1 MILKLLRYIVPVLF
15 LFCSVAGRGQGNAVR
30 CDSTVSHSY
39 KIERCY
45 DASGRCVATT
55 TSKRNSLHDEWRFV
69 RKVAYSYEDNTYAEI
84 QYDWFNAWIPQKKMV
99 SFSRDGE
106 HVSEEYEMDSA
117 SGQWQGILKSVHFDK
132 PDSTQQAAPVF
143 VWSKDENKWV
153 EKKPTQTNEYL
164 QQTEKFLALGWCRT
178 AQWYYSEYKRLFND
192 ENADIEAQLSQCQNA
207 PNAEEN
213 EITTLYWAKDEKRRE
228 CKEKIEEYLQK
239 EYCQLADW
247 YYKELMQYSTQEDTL
262 LKNRIRDCSRNKR
275 YDSTDVFI
283 KVEKMPEYPSGVHGL
298 YSYIVKKAEQ
308 MGMNGSVVVQF
319 VVSPHG
325 ELENLE
331 ILRPSS
337 PSNNAKAIEIITNLP
352 EKFIPGE
359 QAGEKVPVRMKVPVY
374 FLKSETNN
382 HGNTGVKPVEVK
394 HVRE

>member
-1 MILKLLRYIVPVLF
+1 MKYLLF
-15 LFCSVAGRGQGNAVR
+15 LFFTLSNFFVFSQANIIS

-99 SFSRDGE
+99 SFYRDGE

-117 SGQWQGILKSVHFDK
+117 SGQWQGIRKSVYFDK
-132 PDSTQQAAPVF
+132 LDSTRQAAPVF
-143 VWSKDENKWV
+143 VWLKDENKWV

-164 QQTEKFLALGWCRT
+164 QQTEKYLALGWCRT

-192 ENADIEAQLSQCQNA
+192 ENADIEVRLTQCQNA

-213 EITTLYWAKDEKRRE
+213 EITTLYWVKDEKRRE

-262 LKNRIRDCSRNKR
+262 LQNRIRDCSKNKR

-283 KVEKMPEYPSGVHGL
+283 RVEKMPEYPDGFKGL
-298 YSYIVKKAEQ
+298 YKYIDKKAVQ
-308 MGMNGSVVVQF
+308 YQYPNQKDCVLVQF
-319 VVSPHG
+319 IVTPQGEIADPRIVISVSP
-325 ELENLE
+325 EADR
-331 ILRPSS
+331 I
-337 PSNNAKAIEIITNLP
+337 AMEIITSIPL
-352 EKFIPGE
+352 KFIPGE
-359 QAGEKVPVRMKVPVY
+359 QAGEKVPVLQSYPVRFSKSTENCY
-374 FLKSETNN
+374 GVNRIFLNN
-382 HGNTGVKPVEVK
+382 LEEK
-394 HVRE
+394 

>member
-1 MILKLLRYIVPVLF
+1 MKYLLF
-15 LFCSVAGRGQGNAVR
+15 LFFTLSNFFVFSQANIIS

-55 TSKRNSLHDEWRFV
+55 TCKRNSLHDEWRFV
-69 RKVAYSYEDNTYAEI
+69 RKVAYSYENDTYAEI

-99 SFSRDGE
+99 SFYRDGE

-117 SGQWQGILKSVHFDK
+117 SGQWQGIRKSVHFDK
-132 PDSTQQAAPVF
+132 LDSTRQAAPVF

-164 QQTEKFLALGWCRT
+164 QQTEKYLALGWCRT

-192 ENADIEAQLSQCQNA
+192 ENADIEVRLTQCQNA

-213 EITTLYWAKDEKRRE
+213 EITTLYWVKDEKRRE

-262 LKNRIRDCSRNKR
+262 LQNRIRDCSKNKR

-283 KVEKMPEYPSGVHGL
+283 RVEKMPEYPSGVHGL
-298 YSYIVKKAEQ
+298 FEYIKNKAAQ
-308 MGMNGSVVVQF
+308 YPQKGCVVVQF
-319 VVSPHG
+319 IVTPKGEVADPRIVISVSP
-325 ELENLE
+325 EADR
-331 ILRPSS
+331 I
-337 PSNNAKAIEIITNLP
+337 AMEIITSIPLN
-352 EKFIPGE
+352 FIPGE
-359 QAGEKVPVRMKVPVY
+359 QAGERVPVLLSYPVR
-374 FLKSETNN
+374 FSKTSENCYIN
-382 HGNTGVKPVEVK
+382 SLFINDL
-394 HVRE
+394 

>member
-1 MILKLLRYIVPVLF
+1 MKLFRYIVPVLF
-15 LFCSVAGRGQGNAVR
+15 LFCSVAGKAQENAVR

-69 RKVAYSYEDNTYAEI
+69 RKVAYSYENDTYAEI

-117 SGQWQGILKSVHFDK
+117 SGQWQGIRKSVHFDK
-132 PDSTQQAAPVF
+132 PDSTRQAAPVF

-164 QQTEKFLALGWCRT
+164 QQTEKYLALGWCRT

-192 ENADIEAQLSQCQNA
+192 ENADIEAQLSQCQTNPHA
-207 PNAEEN
+207 IDYDLQECFLNIPR
-213 EITTLYWAKDEKRRE
+213 RRE
-228 CKEKIEEYLQK
+228 YKEKIEEYLQK
-239 EYCQLADW
+239 GYCQLADW

-262 LKNRIRDCSRNKR
+262 LKNRIRDCSKNKR

-283 KVEKMPEYPSGVHGL
+283 RVEKMPEYPDGFKGL
-298 YSYIVKKAEQ
+298 YKYIDEKAAQ
-308 MGMNGSVVVQF
+308 YQYPNQKDCVLVQF
-319 VVSPHG
+319 IVTPQGEIADPRIVISVSP
-325 ELENLE
+325 EADR
-331 ILRPSS
+331 I
-337 PSNNAKAIEIITNLP
+337 AMEIITSIPL
-352 EKFIPGE
+352 KFIPGE
-359 QAGEKVPVRMKVPVY
+359 QAGEKVPVLQSYPVRFSKSTENCY
-374 FLKSETNN
+374 GVNRIFLNN
-382 HGNTGVKPVEVK
+382 LEEK
-394 HVRE
+394 

>member
-1 MILKLLRYIVPVLF
+1 MKYLLF
-15 LFCSVAGRGQGNAVR
+15 LFFTLSNFFVFSQANIIS

-55 TSKRNSLHDEWRFV
+55 TCKRNSLHDEWRFV
-69 RKVAYSYEDNTYAEI
+69 RKVAYSYENDTYAEI

-99 SFSRDGE
+99 SFYRDGE

-117 SGQWQGILKSVHFDK
+117 LGQWQGIRKSVHFDK
-132 PDSTQQAAPVF
+132 LDSTRQAAPVF

-164 QQTEKFLALGWCRT
+164 QQTEKYLALGWCRT

-192 ENADIEAQLSQCQNA
+192 ENADIEVRLTQCQNA

-213 EITTLYWAKDEKRRE
+213 EITTLYWVKDEKRRE

-262 LKNRIRDCSRNKR
+262 LQNRIRDCSKNKR

-283 KVEKMPEYPSGVHGL
+283 RVEKMPEYPSGVHGL
-298 YSYIVKKAEQ
+298 FEYIKKKAAQ
-308 MGMNGSVVVQF
+308 YPQKDCVVVQF
-319 VVSPHG
+319 IVTPQGEIADPRIVISVSP
-325 ELENLE
+325 EADR
-331 ILRPSS
+331 I
-337 PSNNAKAIEIITNLP
+337 AMEIIISIPLN
-352 EKFIPGE
+352 FIPGE
-359 QAGEKVPVRMKVPVY
+359 QAGERVPVLQSYPVP
-374 FLKSETNN
+374 FSKTSENCYIN
-382 HGNTGVKPVEVK
+382 SIFINDLEEK
-394 HVRE
+394 

>member
-1 MILKLLRYIVPVLF
+1 MKLFRYIVPILF
-15 LFCSVAGRGQGNAVR
+15 LFCSVGGRGQENAVR

-55 TSKRNSLHDEWRFV
+55 TCKRNSLRDEWRFV
-69 RKVAYSYEDNTYAEI
+69 RKIEYSHKENNYTEV
-84 QYDWFNAWIPQKKMV
+84 QYDWNNAWIPQKKMV
-99 SFSRDGE
+99 SFSREGE

-117 SGQWQGILKSVHFDK
+117 SGQWQGIRKSVHFDK

-164 QQTEKFLALGWCRT
+164 QQTEKYLALGWCRT

-192 ENADIEAQLSQCQNA
+192 ENADIEVRLTQCQNA

-213 EITTLYWAKDEKRRE
+213 EITTLYWVKDEKRRE

-262 LKNRIRDCSRNKR
+262 LQNRIRDCSKNKR

-283 KVEKMPEYPSGVHGL
+283 RVEKMPEYPDGFKGL
-298 YSYIVKKAEQ
+298 YKYIDKKAVQ
-308 MGMNGSVVVQF
+308 YQYPNQKDCVLVQF
-319 VVSPHG
+319 IVTPQGEIADPRIVISVSP
-325 ELENLE
+325 EADR
-331 ILRPSS
+331 I
-337 PSNNAKAIEIITNLP
+337 AMEIITSIPL
-352 EKFIPGE
+352 KFIPGE
-359 QAGEKVPVRMKVPVY
+359 QAGEKVPVLQSYPVRFSKSTENCY
-374 FLKSETNN
+374 GVNRIFLNN
-382 HGNTGVKPVEVK
+382 LEEK
-394 HVRE
+394 

>member
-1 MILKLLRYIVPVLF
+1 MKLFRSILPIFFFLLSLGAV
-15 LFCSVAGRGQGNAVR
+15 GQKDIVR

-117 SGQWQGILKSVHFDK
+117 SGQWQGIRKSVHFDK

-164 QQTEKFLALGWCRT
+164 QQTEKYLALGWCRT

-192 ENADIEAQLSQCQNA
+192 ENADIEAQLSQCQTNPHA
-207 PNAEEN
+207 IDYDLQEFFLNIPR
-213 EITTLYWAKDEKRRE
+213 RRE
-228 CKEKIEEYLQK
+228 YKEKIEEYLQK
-239 EYCQLADW
+239 GYCQLADW
-247 YYKELMQYSTQEDTL
+247 YYKEMMQYSTQEDTL
-262 LKNRIRDCSRNKR
+262 LKNRIRDCEEQYKSEELYLR
-275 YDSTDVFI
+275 
-283 KVEKMPEYPSGVHGL
+283 VEKMPQYPKGNIYLWEY
-298 YSYIVKKAEQ
+298 IKKKAAQ
-308 MGMNGSVVVQF
+308 YPQKDCVVVQF
-319 VVSPHG
+319 IVTTQGEIADPRIVISVSP
-325 ELENLE
+325 EADR
-331 ILRPSS
+331 I
-337 PSNNAKAIEIITNLP
+337 AMEIITSIPL
-352 EKFIPGE
+352 KFIPGE
-359 QAGEKVPVRMKVPVY
+359 QAGEKVPVLLSYPVP
-374 FLKSETNN
+374 FSKTSENCYIN
-382 HGNTGVKPVEVK
+382 SLFINDWEEK
-394 HVRE
+394 